1 LLDKFQDP
9 QGDAVEI
16 FNEYKEEIPAFY
28 KNMLLIRRFEEQCG
42 RLYMEQKIK
51 GFLHLYIG
59 EEAIATGAISGLRD
73 DDYIITHYRDHG
85 HALARGL
92 DVGAV
97 MAELMGKATGC
108 SGGKGGSM
116 HLFDVSKGFM
126 GGHAIVGAHLP
137 IAVGLA
143 FAIKQQKRDSVVLC
157 FFGDG
162 AVNQGEFHEAMNL
175 SSVWNLPVLFVL
187 ENNLYGM
194 GSHVSRTHAA
204 GSDMYKIAESYN
216 MGTLQVD
223 GMDVIEV
230 RHHVDKALEHLRKG
244 EGPLFLEAKTYRFRG
259 HSMADPSAYRESS
272 EVVQWQEKDP
282 IDNLAKLAIQYD
294 IFKESDLEKID
305 KEIQETV
312 DDAIAFA
319 DQSDEPDMADLHN
332 NIYEN
337 I

>member
-1 LLDKFQDP
+1 MLDKFQDP

-305 KEIQETV
+305 KEIQEAV